1 MEEVYEVPVNYIPKR
16 EPPPPPSFKYKKYLL
31 LFLGILVGINTV
43 LVLTALGLA
52 TRPTDTQQLQLMEK
66 ELNSLKLKLENQKSD
81 LEKQRQELKVASD
94 ELNQTVTLQRR
105 QLSDELEVSKQSLW
119 TQMMDMKKGTVY
131 TRWGR
136 TRCGNNSS
144 IVYTG
149 K

>member
-16 EPPPPPSFKYKKYLL
+16 EPPPPPSFKYQKCLL
-31 LFLGILVGINTV
+31 LFLGVLVGINTV
-43 LVLTALGLA
+43 LVLAALGLA
-52 TRPTDTQQLQLMEK
+52 TRPKDTQQLQLMKK
-66 ELNSLKLKLENQKSD
+66 ELNSLKLKLENKKSD

-105 QLSDELEVSKQSLW
+105 QLSDELEVSEQSLR
-119 TQMMDMKKGTVY
+119 TQMIDMKKGTVY

>member
-1 MEEVYEVPVNYIPKR
+1 MEEVYEVPVNYVPKR
-16 EPPPPPSFKYKKYLL
+16 EPPPPPSFKYQKYLL

-43 LVLTALGLA
+43 LVLAALGLA
-52 TRPTDTQQLQLMEK
+52 ARSTDTQQRQLMEK

-81 LEKQRQELKVASD
+81 LGKQRQELKVASD

-119 TQMMDMKKGTVY
+119 TQMIDMKKGTVY
-131 TRWGR
+131 TRWGH
-136 TRCGNNSS
+136 TQCGNNSS